1 MESAQPS
8 IESSYNLESIFQISA
23 TLMRKELVR
32 LLRFALI
39 PLTVLTVLTFVII
52 GSNLT
57 NRNEAEDLKHMQYV
71 QSQVDFIISELDAL
85 NLTFCVNKEIT
96 RTLYKAFDLKIRKPS
111 HR

>member
-8 IESSYNLESIFQISA
+8 IESSYNLESISQISA

-32 LLRFALI
+32 LLCFALI

-57 NRNEAEDLKHMQYV
+57 NRNEAEDLKHMQYQKV
-71 QSQVDFIISELDAL
+71 QA
-85 NLTFCVNKEIT
+85 
-96 RTLYKAFDLKIRKPS
+96 A
-111 HR
+111 